1 MSQWLCIFI
10 PLFHHKDLSVKT
22 RELIANLK
30 ALVQEKAES
39 SDGATSRLTLDM
51 LRSRKVTP
59 AMENFLYGLASAEGL
74 SEL

>member
-1 MSQWLCIFI
+1 M
-10 PLFHHKDLSVKT
+10 KT